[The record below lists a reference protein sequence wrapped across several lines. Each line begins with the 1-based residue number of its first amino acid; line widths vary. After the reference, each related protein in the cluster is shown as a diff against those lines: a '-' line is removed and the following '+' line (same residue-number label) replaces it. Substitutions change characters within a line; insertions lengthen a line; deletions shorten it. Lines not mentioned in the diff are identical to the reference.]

1 MKAKMFICGMT
12 ALMVGMVSC
21 KSVPKETG
29 KEVKQAGAEALAAGD
44 NSRNALDWNGT
55 YTGVLPCADCGGIQT
70 SLKLMGDGSYSLK
83 QVYLGK
89 EDNAFENSGKVVWN
103 KDGNMITIGEDSR
116 AMKFQVGENVLTM
129 LNREGDKITGELA
142 DKYMLAKVDMNLVE
156 KYWKLT
162 ELMGKSVVTPE
173 GGKEAFMILKMEGNR
188 VNGNSGCNT
197 FNGSYTL
204 KPGNRI
210 QFSQM
215 ASTMMMCLNMET
227 EKKMNEVLG
236 MADNYVVNGDTLVLN
251 RARMAPLARFVA
263 VYL

>member
-1 MKAKMFICGMT
+1 MKKKLFMFGMA

-21 KSVPKETG
+21 SARKDTNGTNKSAIATADQSK
-29 KEVKQAGAEALAAGD
+29 
-44 NSRNALDWNGT
+44 NSLDWDGT
-55 YTGVLPCADCGGIQT
+55 YSGILPCADCGGIQT
-70 SLKLMGDGSYSLK
+70 SLKLSGDGSYSLK

-89 EDNAFENSGKVVWN
+89 EDNAFENSGKMVWN
-103 KDGNMITIGEDSR
+103 KEGNVITIGEGESV
-116 AMKFQVGENVLTM
+116 MKLQVSENALTM
-129 LNREGDKITGELA
+129 LDRAGHKITGELA
-142 DKYMLAKVDMNLVE
+142 DKYQLAKLDMNLVE

-162 ELMGKSVVTPE
+162 ELMGQPVVTPE
-173 GGKEAFMILKMEGNR
+173 GAKEAHMILKMEGNR

-197 FNGSYTL
+197 FNGTYTL

-210 QFSQM
+210 RFSQM

-251 RARMAPLARFVA
+251 RARMAPLARFEA
-263 VYL
+263 VYLK